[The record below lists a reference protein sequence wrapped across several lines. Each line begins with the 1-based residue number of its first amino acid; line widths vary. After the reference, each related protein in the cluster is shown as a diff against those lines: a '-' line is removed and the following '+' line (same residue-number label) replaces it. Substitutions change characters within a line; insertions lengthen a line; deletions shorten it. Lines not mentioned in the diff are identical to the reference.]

1 MNLQSRVWFFT
12 SELTMK
18 KNRFMQM
25 LNHSYREG
33 GLTCGFNDY
42 QLAEYIQQKRRK
54 LPQSGGE
61 SWAPGRWVMGT
72 GTWRLYQLQWVS
84 NTIQPSESGCRDGV
98 RHNSQSPWRFFPLL
112 NIFSAWHIWLC
123 IQPQNW
129 HADYPISSTPSTLQ
143 NSKIIDGLSTT
154 THVFIRH
161 DAVRKP
167 ILRIVLSH
175 QKDW

>member
-1 MNLQSRVWFFT
+1 
-12 SELTMK
+12 MK
-18 KNRFMQM
+18 KNRFMQK

-54 LPQSGGE
+54 LPKVVVKVGPLKMGHGYWDLTSISTPMGKQYNTTE
-61 SWAPGRWVMGT
+61 WIWLQRWCAA
-72 GTWRLYQLQWVS
+72 QLS
-84 NTIQPSESGCRDGV
+84 ISLEILL
-98 RHNSQSPWRFFPLL
+98 PLEHL
-112 NIFSAWHIWLC
+112 LCLTHLC

-129 HADYPISSTPSTLQ
+129 HADYPTPSTLSTLQ

-167 ILRIVLSH
+167 ILQIVLSH